1 MEESSIKTIAV
12 IGLGTIGSFLSQS
25 LSELDNLQKLILVDY
40 DRVEMKNIYNSIYR
54 KSDVGKYKTTV
65 LHDIIKDQSNID
77 IEILTT
83 RYEEEITELPYSD
96 LIIDC
101 RDFVYNRKNKIDI
114 RLYITS
120 RYLTIDCR
128 KNIVYDKNY
137 EGRYTTLLSKN
148 DLRKAT
154 MIVTSFLQSGFIDY
168 MMNNQIVK
176 EISLDYLD
184 EVSNDIKKK
193 YNNRNMIID
202 YESSKKFLNLEENI
216 TDVIRENQKRD
227 ILINLDWGDTKYP
240 IKKISKNSITSAND
254 IISILSHIVEKS
266 KDPEKYYIIS
276 IIQNQNNYII
286 GLLPETGAA

>member
-1 MEESSIKTIAV
+1 MEESSIKTVAV

-40 DRVEMKNIYNSIYR
+40 DRVEMKNTYNSIYR

-77 IEILTT
+77 VEILTT

-101 RDFVYNRKNKIDI
+101 RDFVYNRKNKIDV

-120 RYLTIDCR
+120 RYLVVDCR
-128 KNIVYDKNY
+128 KNITYDKNY

-154 MIVTSFLQSGFIDY
+154 MIATSFLQSGFINY
-168 MMNNQIVK
+168 MIDNQIVK

-202 YESSKKFLNLEENI
+202 YEASKKLLNFEENVTDIIQENRNKDVLI
-216 TDVIRENQKRD
+216 TI
-227 ILINLDWGDTKYP
+227 GDSNKYP
-240 IKKISKNSITSAND
+240 IRKIPKNSIQSAND
-254 IISILSHIVEKS
+254 IISTMSHLINNSNE
-266 KDPEKYYIIS
+266 PELYYIIS
-276 IIQNQNNYII
+276 ITQTQNNYII
-286 GLLPETGAA
+286 NLLPESGAA